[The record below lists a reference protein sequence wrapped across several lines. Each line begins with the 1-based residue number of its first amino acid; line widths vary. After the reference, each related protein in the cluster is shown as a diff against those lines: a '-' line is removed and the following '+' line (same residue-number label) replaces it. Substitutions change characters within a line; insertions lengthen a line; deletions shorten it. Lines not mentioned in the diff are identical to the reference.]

1 MLAGEEVAM
10 NRALLREIG
19 IPAFLSTSLL
29 GFSLLLVVTAL
40 LPALE
45 LQDSLRSESDQLT
58 QRIERHIVL
67 ASKGENG
74 AAELLPSKVDMAN
87 VPEGVRALAE
97 KYGLPLD
104 QGTYR
109 VSEVENIW
117 RYEVQL
123 PLKASYPQL
132 RKFLREAMV
141 FQPVVSLD
149 EISLHR
155 GKAVDPTLEATVR
168 LTYYFVGQ

>member
-1 MLAGEEVAM
+1 M
-10 NRALLREIG
+10 NKALLGEIG
-19 IPAFLSTSLL
+19 IPTILGISLL
-29 GFSLLLVVTAL
+29 GFSLLLVLTTL

-45 LQDSLRSESDQLT
+45 LRDSLRLESDQLT
-58 QRIERHIVL
+58 QQIERQTVL
-67 ASKGENG
+67 ASKGENR
-74 AAELLPSKVDMAN
+74 AAELLPSKVNMAN
-87 VPEGVRALAE
+87 VPEGVRTLAE

-117 RYEVQL
+117 RYEVHL
-123 PLKASYPQL
+123 PLKANYPQL

-141 FQPVVSLD
+141 LQPVVSLD

-155 GKAVDPTLEATVR
+155 GKAADPTLEATVR